1 MTAIPP
7 RTCRAKSHNATTPEP
22 SRDGT
27 DQPSSGLPGRL
38 ASHSLDLDQGHA
50 RVAGAMGEGEP
61 TAGASVESR
70 FPPSIA
76 ARAFRHALA
85 RYLAAMACVLA
96 LVLIGHALAR
106 HPQAGDLADLHVSSM
121 AGSGSNHCPGPTGA
135 GLSGHCHSS
144 IQAHACCILLPASA
158 PLVAP
163 SPVGWRL
170 HREPSAAGIVIA
182 PVLRPPALFAA

>member
-1 MTAIPP
+1 M
-7 RTCRAKSHNATTPEP
+7 
-22 SRDGT
+22 
-27 DQPSSGLPGRL
+27 
-38 ASHSLDLDQGHA
+38 
-50 RVAGAMGEGEP
+50 AGAMGKGEP

-76 ARAFRHALA
+76 DRAFRHALA

-96 LVLIGHALAR
+96 LVLIGHALAE
-106 HPQAGDLADLHVSSM
+106 HPQAGDLADLHFSSM
-121 AGSGSNHCPGPTGA
+121 ASSGSDHCPGPTGA
-135 GLSGHCHSS
+135 GLSGHCHGS

-158 PLVAP
+158 PVVAP

-182 PVLRPPALFAA
+182 PVPRPPALLAA